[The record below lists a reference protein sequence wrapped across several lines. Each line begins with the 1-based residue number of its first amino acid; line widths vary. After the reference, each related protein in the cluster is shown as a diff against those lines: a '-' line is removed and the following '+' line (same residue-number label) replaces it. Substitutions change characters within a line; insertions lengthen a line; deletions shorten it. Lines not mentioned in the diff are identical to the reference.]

1 MFVTFEPFA
10 DKGCQLGVLGALA
23 VKFFLSVWRLSS
35 WAGNF
40 AQA

>member
-23 VKFFLSVWRLSS
+23 VKFFYPF
-35 WAGNF
+35 GD
-40 AQA
+40 